1 MWSLA
6 GVFMTMCLCVCVYMG
21 AFLLPAKSTMHQGQT
36 TAPPPPSV
44 FDLPG
49 IFIFSFYH
57 FFYSE
62 NEWDGTKWYS
72 WDFRLIV

>member
-44 FDLPG
+44 FRFTRD
-49 IFIFSFYH
+49 FD
-57 FFYSE
+57 FFDSE